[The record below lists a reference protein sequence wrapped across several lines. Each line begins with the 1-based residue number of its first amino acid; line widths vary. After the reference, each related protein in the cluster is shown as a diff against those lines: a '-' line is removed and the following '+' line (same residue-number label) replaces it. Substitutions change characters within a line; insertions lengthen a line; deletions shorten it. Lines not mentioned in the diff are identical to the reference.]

1 MNNGFVHR
9 RQKGILGKNSVALAW
24 NPVAYQHTL
33 TTTYKWGILQKISYK
48 NNLLLL
54 YLTAISFSKKKLYK
68 KQTYL
73 SAHTLGGRKKMP
85 LSP

>member
-1 MNNGFVHR
+1 MNYGFVHR
-9 RQKGILGKNSVALAW
+9 RQKGILGKNSIALAW

-54 YLTAISFSKKKLYK
+54 YLTVGHFLHKKKLYK

-73 SAHTLGGRKKMP
+73 SAHTLGGRKKNAP
-85 LSP
+85 

>member
-48 NNLLLL
+48 NNFLLL
-54 YLTAISFSKKKLYK
+54 YLTVGHFLQQKKAVQKADIFISTHFRWQEKN
-68 KQTYL
+68 
-73 SAHTLGGRKKMP
+73 AP
-85 LSP
+85 